1 MLSHIQIKKQNQQI
15 TISLSLVKSFF
26 GAMEYGG
33 NGCPSGIAFSIFS
46 YTSSGRGHIRGSYG
60 GTCEKIK

>member
-1 MLSHIQIKKQNQQI
+1 MWIKKQKQQV

-26 GAMEYGG
+26 GTMEYGG

-46 YTSSGRGHIRGSYG
+46 YTSSGRGNIRGSYG
-60 GTCEKIK
+60 GTCGQIKQF